1 LKWLETRISVVGV
14 DEQDPGHVPGSSMRT
29 ALVTGGTGF
38 IGRHVVAALLD
49 RGVAVRAVV
58 RSTERAGHLARDGVE
73 IVAGSLADLDGWQGR
88 IRGCDA
94 VFHCAGL
101 VAARRRADLMEIN
114 GTDVGR
120 LADACAAVESP
131 PVLVHL
137 SSLAAA
143 GPAPRDGIRTEA
155 DPPRPVSAY
164 GASKLKGDGEL
175 LQRAGRLPIS
185 VLRPGIVFGPHD
197 TNVAKMFQS
206 IQWTRLHAMMGF
218 RSPRLSLIHVA
229 DMVTLMLATAT
240 GGARL
245 AARDT
250 VATTGVYHAC
260 DDREHPTYA
269 DLGRRIAT
277 ALGRSVVVLP
287 LPLTLALPM
296 AAVVAG
302 CWSLLGQASIVSP
315 DKLREATVPSWAAS
329 AARARADL
337 AFEPAA
343 SLDIRLRETADW
355 LRTARLV

>member
-1 LKWLETRISVVGV
+1 
-14 DEQDPGHVPGSSMRT
+14 MRT

-38 IGRHVVAALLD
+38 IGRHVVATLLD

-58 RSTERAGHLARDGVE
+58 RSPERAGHLARDGVE
-73 IVAGSLADLDGWQGR
+73 MVTGSLADLDGWQDR

-101 VAARRRADLMEIN
+101 VAARCRADLMAVN
-114 GTDVGR
+114 GTAVGC

-143 GPAPRDGIRTEA
+143 GPAPRDRIRTEA

-175 LQRAGRLPIS
+175 LQRADRLPIS

-229 DMVTLMLATAT
+229 DLVTLVLAAAT

-245 AARDT
+245 AATDT
-250 VATTGVYHAC
+250 AATTGVYHAC
-260 DDREHPTYA
+260 DDREFPTHA
-269 DLGRRIAT
+269 QLGHRMAR
-277 ALGRSVVVLP
+277 ALGIRTLVLP
-287 LPLTLALPM
+287 LPLTVAFPAALAIESYWKLR
-296 AAVVAG
+296 
-302 CWSLLGQASIVSP
+302 GQASIVSA
-315 DKLREATVPSWAAS
+315 DKVREAIAPSWAAS
-329 AARARADL
+329 AERARHDL
-337 AFEPAA
+337 GFTPAA
-343 SLDIRLRETADW
+343 SLDARLAETAGWLRENGQ
-355 LRTARLV
+355 L

>member
-1 LKWLETRISVVGV
+1 
-14 DEQDPGHVPGSSMRT
+14 MRT

-58 RSTERAGHLARDGVE
+58 RSPERAGHLARDGVE

-164 GASKLKGDGEL
+164 GASKLQGDGEL

-229 DMVTLMLATAT
+229 DLVTLMLAAVT

-260 DDREHPTYA
+260 DDREFPTHA
-269 DLGRRIAT
+269 QLGHRMAR
-277 ALGRSVVVLP
+277 ALGTRTLILP
-287 LPLTLALPM
+287 LPLT
-296 AAVVAG
+296 VAFPTAFAIETY
-302 CWSLLGQASIVSP
+302 WKLRGQASIVSA
-315 DKLREATVPSWAAS
+315 DKVREAIAPSWAAS
-329 AARARADL
+329 AARARHDL
-337 AFEPAA
+337 GFAPAA
-343 SLDIRLRETADW
+343 SLDARLAETACWLRENGQ
-355 LRTARLV
+355 L